1 MNYFSQMNKGNFS
14 YTSAVSLA
22 TELGR
27 LLNDRK
33 LTCAVAESCTGG
45 MIGASI
51 TAVAGSSAYF
61 RGGVI
66 AYGNEVKMRLLGV
79 PEQVLA
85 EYGAVSAETV
95 AAMASGAAKLLG
107 ADCAVS
113 VSGIAGPG
121 GGTDEKPV
129 GLVYIGVI
137 VCGAIATF
145 RHQFE
150 GDRET
155 VRYTAT
161 VTALKH
167 LIDHLTVLPLS
178 ATLHQ

>member
-1 MNYFSQMNKGNFS
+1 MNYFSRMNKDDFS
-14 YTSAVSLA
+14 HASAVSLT

-27 LLNDRK
+27 LLSDHK

-45 MIGASI
+45 MIGAAI

-85 EYGAVSAETV
+85 EHGAVSAETV

-129 GLVYIGVI
+129 GLVYIGTSVK
-137 VCGAIATF
+137 GRIATF
-145 RHQFE
+145 RHRFP
-150 GDRET
+150 GDREG
-155 VRYTAT
+155 VRDAATA
-161 VTALKH
+161 AAFSH
-167 LIDHLTVLPLS
+167 LIDQLTD
-178 ATLHQ
+178 ATIT